1 MLYTTLHVR
10 NITLFFLQKSNYQS
24 DCKNYR
30 FSVCFAIAL
39 QHLENIRTKRR
50 RSRSRL
56 SASFEIMKEK
66 ILTHQGGLFLNDPS
80 SVIMLVIF
88 RISFIKYGLNPLKI
102 MFREDLI
109 PKTIACWKEGYS
121 KSFFLGDLAAG
132 ITVGIISLPLVMAF
146 AIASGLSPEK
156 GLYTGIIAG
165 FLISLLGGSRVQI
178 GGPTGAFV
186 VIIYAIVQKHGYEGL
201 AIATFMAGLLM
212 IFMGLARFGVFLRFI
227 PHSVTTGFTI
237 GIALSIWS
245 SQVKDFLGF
254 QVDSIPADFIS
265 KWKMYFHCCNTWNPW
280 SLGLATGTLSL
291 IFILR
296 RFFPKIP
303 AVVPVVFL
311 ATFITTFFDLPVD
324 TIEKKFGA
332 IPSTLPFPHLPS
344 FTLEKIKTLL
354 PDAITIALLGSIESL
369 LSALVADGMTGHR
382 HRSNGELVAQGLSNL
397 ASVFFGGIPATG
409 AIARTTA
416 NIQMGAK
423 TPFAGIFH
431 AITLLVLMLFAAPYA
446 AKFPLPSL
454 AAILGFVA
462 WNMCERESFMAILKG
477 PWPDALV
484 MGITFFLTIL
494 IDLTVAVQVG
504 VILAAI
510 LFVKKMSDSTTVK
523 ICKFLV
529 QEEGEEISKT
539 HESDLILHKNVPE
552 EVAVFEIDGPFFYPI
567 ANLLNEQL
575 RLLSK
580 TPRFFIL
587 RMGKVPFIDATG
599 LHALKQFQATCKQK
613 GIVLSFSGIK
623 EELMPTLQRGNII
636 SSRGESLVFPHLEN
650 ALAYCRQKLSLE
662 QVPCLS

>member
-1 MLYTTLHVR
+1 
-10 NITLFFLQKSNYQS
+10 
-24 DCKNYR
+24 
-30 FSVCFAIAL
+30 
-39 QHLENIRTKRR
+39 
-50 RSRSRL
+50 
-56 SASFEIMKEK
+56 
-66 ILTHQGGLFLNDPS
+66 
-80 SVIMLVIF
+80 
-88 RISFIKYGLNPLKI
+88 
-102 MFREDLI
+102 MFRQDLI
-109 PKTIACWKEGYS
+109 PKTVACLKEGYS
-121 KSFFLGDLAAG
+121 KSFFFGDLIAG
-132 ITVGIISLPLVMAF
+132 VTVGIISLPLVMAF
-146 AIASGLSPEK
+146 AIASGLSPER
-156 GLYTGIIAG
+156 GLFTGIVAG

-201 AIATFMAGLLM
+201 AIATFMAALM
-212 IFMGLARFGVFLRFI
+212 MILMGLARFGVLLRFI
-227 PHSVTTGFTI
+227 PHSVTTGFTV
-237 GIALSIWS
+237 GIALSIAS

-254 QVDSIPADFIS
+254 QIDNIPADFIS

-280 SLGLATGTLSL
+280 SLGLSVGTLSS

-332 IPSTLPFPHLPS
+332 IPSSLPLPHLPNFS
-344 FTLEKIKTLL
+344 LEKIQTLF
-354 PDAITIALLGSIESL
+354 PDAMTIALLGSIESL

-423 TPFAGIFH
+423 TPLAGMLH

-462 WNMCERESFMAILKG
+462 WNMCERDSFVSILKG

-504 VILAAI
+504 VLLAAI
-510 LFVKKMSDSTTVK
+510 LFVKKMSDSTTIK
-523 ICKFLV
+523 ICQFLV
-529 QEEGEEISKT
+529 QEEASKPKD
-539 HESDLILHKNVPE
+539 SDLILRKNVPK

-567 ANLLNEQL
+567 ANLLKDQL
-575 RLLSK
+575 KALLK
-580 TPRFFIL
+580 QPNFFIL

-613 GIVLSFSGIK
+613 RIVLILSGIQD
-623 EELMPTLQRGNII
+623 ELLPTLQTGNII
-636 SSRGESLVFPHLEN
+636 SKETLVFPHLSD
-650 ALAYCRQKLSLE
+650 ALDYCREQLSLE
-662 QVPCLS
+662 GVPCLS